1 MTLLGTEAGNTPST
15 IVAVTKAVKPP
26 LQRTRHGR
34 SAGVAYELRVAAA
47 VPTVGTRRH
56 RASQNIPAP
65 RSSSVFAS
73 GCVRIQSACP
83 TGLPLLSN
91 CNYPKFQC
99 TAQPTPKAD
108 IIMQL
113 MLGVCPGSCPIF
125 TPVNKKKWSWG
136 RPTELVTDIFTYV
149 KQNSADR
156 LTNK

>member
-1 MTLLGTEAGNTPST
+1 MTLLCIVAVNTSST
-15 IVAVTKAVKPP
+15 IVVVTNSVKLP
-26 LQRTRHGR
+26 LQRTRHGH
-34 SAGVAYELRVAAA
+34 SAGVAYELRVAAV

-83 TGLPLLSN
+83 TGLPFLSN

-108 IIMQL
+108 IIMRL
-113 MLGVCPGSCPIF
+113 MLGVRLGSC
-125 TPVNKKKWSWG
+125 
-136 RPTELVTDIFTYV
+136 
-149 KQNSADR
+149 
-156 LTNK
+156 LTNIYLHR